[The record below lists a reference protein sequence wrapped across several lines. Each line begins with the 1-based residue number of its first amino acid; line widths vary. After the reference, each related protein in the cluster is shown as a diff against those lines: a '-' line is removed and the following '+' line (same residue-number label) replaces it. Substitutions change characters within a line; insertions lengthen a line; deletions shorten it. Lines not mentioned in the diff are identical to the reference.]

1 MHCELCDFTCLKRG
15 DWNRHIL
22 TKKHLKTHTGIR
34 NLLVEQQ
41 KQLEKHQKQINE
53 LTTKP
58 FQVNVFL
65 DTCKDA
71 MNWEEFLLLDLPFLE
86 RLKELGLYKRPIHC
100 IEETLCIKQKNK
112 WEMNANNLLEHSTQD
127 IRRKWEE
134 KHPTWYSSEEETQ
147 EYITMLKEMDTDE
160 IKKCVKV

>member
-22 TKKHLKTHTGIR
+22 TKKHLKTQTGIR
-34 NLLVEQQ
+34 SLLVEQQ
-41 KQLEKHQKQINE
+41 KQLEKQQKQIQE
-53 LTTKP
+53 LTSKP

-71 MNWEEFLLLDLPFLE
+71 MNWEEFLLLELPLLE
-86 RLKELGLYKRPIHC
+86 RLKELGIYKRPIHC
-100 IEETLCIKQKNK
+100 IQETLCIKQKNK
-112 WEMNANNLLEHSTQD
+112 WELNATPLLEHSTQD

-134 KHPTWYSSEEETQ
+134 KHPSWYTSEEETQ
-147 EYITMLKEMDTDE
+147 EYISMLKEMEDIVTY
-160 IKKCVKV
+160 VKV